1 MFVSFINIPVRF
13 GDIIRKAETR
23 RVDLK
28 QSIYKMIHLIL
39 TTSFGEVK
47 HDPYFGCEIWQF
59 DFENIYNPHGFKEDL
74 KRSLQNSIRKNEKR
88 LSRVNVELQI
98 EQMELSA
105 RIKNKRVKT
114 RIVIVVSGLIEKT
127 NEEFVCQE
135 IFFIGP
141 LSYS

>member
-1 MFVSFINIPVRF
+1 MFAAFLNIPVRF
-13 GDIIRKAETR
+13 GDIMRKAETR

-28 QSIYKMIHLIL
+28 QSIYKIIHLIL

-59 DFENIYNPHGFKEDL
+59 DFENIYNPHAFKEDL

-88 LSRVNVELQI
+88 VSRVNVEVQI
-98 EQMELSA
+98 EQMELST

-114 RIVIVVSGLIEKT
+114 RIVLSVSGLIEKT
-127 NEEFVCQE
+127 NEEFVYQE